1 MEIYLAPMEGVTG
14 HIVRNA
20 FAHNFGGVDKYFTPF
35 DPTAM
40 RMSKKIKRDLDPANN
55 KDVHLVPQ
63 IIPNTA
69 EEVPMM
75 LEQMKGLGYTE
86 VNINLGCPS
95 GTVTS
100 KKRGSGMLL
109 YPDELDRMLDGIYSA
124 ADIPLSVK
132 TRIGFH
138 SPEEWPVIL
147 DVYKKYPMCEFIIHP
162 RVRDEMYSGFPHL
175 DAYAL
180 AEEAFA
186 DSPVPLCYN
195 GDIWKLSDYHER
207 AAMFPRTDRFMIGR
221 GLLARPDLAAQIK
234 GLPVPDLRAQL
245 RAFCDEIYD
254 GYRTIF
260 SSEKDAVW
268 HMKEIWANLSKSFE
282 DSGSLV
288 KKLLKAQ
295 TPVEYNIYLNK
306 IFDTLDLAER

>member
-1 MEIYLAPMEGVTG
+1 MQIYLAPMEGVTG

-20 FAHNFGGVDKYFTPF
+20 FARNFGGVDKYFTPF
-35 DPTAM
+35 VPTAM
-40 RMSKKIKRDLDPANN
+40 RMSRKIKRDLDPANN

-63 IIPNTA
+63 IIPNTS

-75 LEQMKGLGYTE
+75 LQQMKDLGYTE

-109 YPDELDRMLDGIYSA
+109 YPNELDRLLDGIYSA
-124 ADIPLSVK
+124 ADMPLSVK

-138 SPEEWPVIL
+138 SPDEWPVIL
-147 DVYKKYPMCEFIIHP
+147 DIYRKYPMSEFIIHP

-186 DSPVPLCYN
+186 GSDVPLVYN
-195 GDIWKLSDYHER
+195 GDIRTLADYHDR
-207 AAMFPRTDRFMIGR
+207 AGRFPDTDRFMIGR
-221 GLLARPDLAAQIK
+221 GMLARPDLASQIK
-234 GLPVPDLRAQL
+234 GCPPPDLRKAL
-245 RAFCDEIYD
+245 RSFCDEIYE
-254 GYRTIF
+254 GYRSVF

-268 HMKEIWANLSKSFE
+268 HMKEIWANLRDSF
-282 DSGSLV
+282 DGSDALV
-288 KKLLKAQ
+288 KKLLKTQ
-295 TPVEYNIYLNK
+295 SPVEYNIYLNK
-306 IFDTLDLAER
+306 IFDTLELSKR